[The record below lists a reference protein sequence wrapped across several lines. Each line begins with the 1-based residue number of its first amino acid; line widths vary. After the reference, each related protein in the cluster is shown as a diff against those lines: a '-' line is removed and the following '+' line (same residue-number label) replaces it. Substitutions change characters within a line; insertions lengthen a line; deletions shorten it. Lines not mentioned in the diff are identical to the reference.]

1 MKNFS
6 QILNLL
12 LAIALIIMA
21 INAVLKKPEA
31 TKSENQEQITGNALD
46 VIMQR
51 TSIRSYTDKPL
62 KPETADQ
69 LLKAAMAAPTAANKQ
84 PWAFIV
90 VDDRSL
96 LEKIAATQPH
106 GKMVAN
112 AQMAI
117 VSCGDLSKS
126 LEGDAADFW
135 IQDVSA
141 ATENILLAAHSLG
154 LGAVWVGVYPMAERV
169 ESIKT
174 ILSLPQHIIPLA
186 IIPVGYPD
194 GTFPPKDKWKPE
206 NIYRNQWEAN
216 DRE

>member
-1 MKNFS
+1 
-6 QILNLL
+6 
-12 LAIALIIMA
+12 
-21 INAVLKKPEA
+21 
-31 TKSENQEQITGNALD
+31 
-46 VIMQR
+46 
-51 TSIRSYTDKPL
+51 
-62 KPETADQ
+62 
-69 LLKAAMAAPTAANKQ
+69 
-84 PWAFIV
+84 
-90 VDDRSL
+90 
-96 LEKIAATQPH
+96 
-106 GKMVAN
+106 
-112 AQMAI
+112 MAI

-126 LEGDAADFW
+126 LTGDAADFW

-154 LGAVWVGVYPMAERV
+154 LGAVWVGVYPMADRV

-206 NIYRNQWEAN
+206 NVYRNQWKDN